1 MNTNVIDKTNT
12 EKLAASRSMIQAF
25 GRHYDY
31 DVSYLEALMDASPEA
46 FFAFEAAMPMAR
58 VRKEA
63 PIEALM
69 IAKLAAIRAQ
79 DCGPCT
85 VLGMKVAR
93 EAGLSEALVRSV
105 LRGGKGLSD
114 EQKDVYDYARAVA
127 LNEDMD
133 PTLLPR
139 LERRWGRAVV
149 AELAVNILASKLYP
163 TIKRALGFEKSC
175 SLMPE
180 LAA

>member
-1 MNTNVIDKTNT
+1 MNTTNT
-12 EKLAASRSMIQAF
+12 EKLAASRNMIQAF

-63 PIEALM
+63 PLEALM
-69 IAKLAAIRAQ
+69 IAKLAAMRAQ

-85 VLGMKVAR
+85 VLSVKMAR
-93 EAGLSEALVRSV
+93 EAGFSEELIRAA
-105 LRGGKGLSD
+105 LRGGDGLTP
-114 EQKDVYDYARAVA
+114 EQREIYDYARAVA

-133 PTLLPR
+133 PALRPR
-139 LERRWGRAVV
+139 LERRLGRAVM
-149 AELAVNILASKLYP
+149 AELAVNILATKLYP
-163 TIKRALGFEKSC
+163 TMKRALGFEKSC

>member
-1 MNTNVIDKTNT
+1 MNTTLT
-12 EKLAASRSMIQAF
+12 EKLTASRAMLQEF

-46 FFAFEAAMPMAR
+46 FLAFEAAMPMAR

-63 PIEALM
+63 PLEALL

-85 VLGMKVAR
+85 VLSIKMAR
-93 EAGLSEALVRSV
+93 EAGFTEDLIREV
-105 LRGGKGLSD
+105 LRGEGLTE
-114 EQKDVYDYARAVA
+114 EQRDIYDYARAVA

-133 PTLLPR
+133 PALLPR
-139 LERRWGRAVV
+139 LQRRLGPAVV
-149 AELAVNILASKLYP
+149 AELAVNILATKLYP
-163 TIKRALGFEKSC
+163 TMKRALGFEKSC